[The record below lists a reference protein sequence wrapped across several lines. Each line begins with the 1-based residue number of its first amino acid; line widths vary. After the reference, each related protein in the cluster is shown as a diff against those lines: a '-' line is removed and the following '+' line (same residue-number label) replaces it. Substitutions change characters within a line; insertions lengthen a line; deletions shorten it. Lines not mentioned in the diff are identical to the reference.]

1 MADRHDGSND
11 VFAAGGWLR
20 LELFEP
26 AAVVGL
32 KQAARWAAETR
43 WESIRSPHLF
53 MGLLSTN
60 DARLREWC
68 RSIGTDPD
76 SLLLQFDAMFRR
88 SQEGTPIVRL
98 HREFMSENLIGIV
111 RAAHRRSLKTARELI
126 GIGDLLV
133 CLLTLAG
140 GIVAGCFVD
149 AGISAEMLES
159 SAVAAEQSGDPAP
172 NSR

>member
-1 MADRHDGSND
+1 MAERRDESSD

-26 AAVVGL
+26 AAVLGL
-32 KQAARWAAETR
+32 KQAAHWAAETR

-60 DARLREWC
+60 DARVSEWC
-68 RSIGTDPD
+68 RSIGTDAD
-76 SLLLQFDAMFRR
+76 SLLLQFTAMFRR
-88 SQEGTPIVRL
+88 SQEESPIVRL
-98 HREFMSENLIGIV
+98 HREFMSENLIGVV
-111 RAAHRRSLKTARELI
+111 RAARTRSQKRGSDLVGL
-126 GIGDLLV
+126 GDLLV

-149 AGISAEMLES
+149 AGISAELLES
-159 SAVAAEQSGDPAP
+159 SAVAAERSAKQAP